1 MMGIAIWCR
10 VWSTASTSVICGRG
24 VVARK
29 SLTLEQR
36 IDIAVDKL
44 MALLEDPGAHPEELA
59 AAEAEAEALIRQRD
73 DDLS

>member
-1 MMGIAIWCR
+1 MAK
-10 VWSTASTSVICGRG
+10 
-24 VVARK
+24 K
-29 SLTLEQR
+29 SLTLESR

-73 DDLS
+73 DDL